1 MMADAAAAKKKGGV
15 VKFAQ
20 EVRAEARKVTWTTR
34 KEVTIAT
41 IMVFVMVVFAA
52 VFFFLVDWALRGL
65 VGAVLGLT
73 GGQ

>member
-1 MMADAAAAKKKGGV
+1 MADAAAAKKKGGIA
-15 VKFAQ
+15 KFAQ

>member
-1 MMADAAAAKKKGGV
+1 
-15 VKFAQ
+15 
-20 EVRAEARKVTWTTR
+20 
-34 KEVTIAT
+34 
-41 IMVFVMVVFAA
+41 MVFVMVVFAA

>member
-1 MMADAAAAKKKGGV
+1 MADAAAVKKKGGIA
-15 VKFAQ
+15 KFAQ

-41 IMVFVMVVFAA
+41 IMVFIMVVFAA